1 MHRVAALLVASVF
14 LIGSWTEP
22 AHAQDGAL
30 QLGNAGYIDLGD
42 PDGDAFDIVAGEG
55 RTYALWT
62 RHDETMY
69 HAKLLDKRRKGP
81 PVPGVEK
88 PGFTMFIHQFTGTP
102 AIFLD
107 PSSIPDGL
115 GVASGTS
122 ALSTVVDDTWHHVAY
137 VWAGNDLM
145 IYVDGRLDTRY
156 TYRGDTATLSNP
168 FPLWV
173 GWNGDDRIHYMGA
186 VDELSIWH
194 RALTER
200 EIRSLMYS
208 TPRPDAEDLAAYYP
222 MDAVAASGQVLDHG
236 PNGYHGTA
244 YDVTRIDATRPLSPP
259 LTEQWWFYVLVGL
272 SGLGLVYGLMRGY
285 AWRIERQRRQLETV
299 VGERTTELSEALEV
313 VAAQA
318 EELKTLDEAKSRF
331 FANISHEF
339 RTPLTLTLGPLEDML
354 RGRYG
359 TPDDTLKQPIKQV
372 MLNNQRLLR
381 LVNQLLDVA
390 KLEAHQ
396 LEMETRHVEL
406 GPYLHSIGQ
415 AFVPLAERK
424 EIRFTRTLPKVPL
437 ASPIDP
443 EHFEK
448 VVINL
453 LSNAF
458 KFTPNGRD
466 VALTLA
472 ADGEQ
477 AVIRVRDTG
486 PGISE
491 DEQEHIFNRFYQT
504 RTGRASG
511 TGIGLALAK
520 EIVELHDGTISV
532 ESEVG
537 FGACFTVTLPSVR
550 VEVATVLAPSVAP
563 QAADVVDQPT
573 SPETTTVDTEAES
586 PGDAVADQPT
596 VLVVD
601 DNDEIRSYVRSH
613 LDAYYRVLEAEDGE
627 AGLQMARA
635 HMPDL
640 VLSDVMMP
648 KLDGYGLCRA
658 IKADAELAFIPV
670 VLLTAKAS
678 SESKLAGL
686 GVGAD
691 DYLTKPFSSDEL
703 LARIHNLIAQR
714 KRLQALFLASPPAPT
729 AALANEA
736 EVPSA
741 DAAWTEQLRNVATAR
756 MADEHFNVEALAEA
770 MGMDRTNL
778 YRRMQTVLDRSPS
791 AFLHEVRLARGA
803 QLLLARTGTVSEV
816 AYGVGYKSVQHFAR
830 RFRRQFG
837 CSPTEYAQAE
847 AAPAAQP
854 A

>member
-1 MHRVAALLVASVF
+1 
-14 LIGSWTEP
+14 
-22 AHAQDGAL
+22 
-30 QLGNAGYIDLGD
+30 
-42 PDGDAFDIVAGEG
+42 EG

-62 RHDETMY
+62 RHNETMY

-81 PVPGVEK
+81 PVPGTEK

-137 VWAGNDLM
+137 VWEGNDLM
-145 IYVDGRLDTRY
+145 IYVDGQLDTRY

-194 RALTER
+194 RALSER
-200 EIRSLMYS
+200 EVRSLMYS
-208 TPRPDAEDLAAYYP
+208 TPSADAEGLAAYYP
-222 MDAVAASGQVLDHG
+222 LDDVSADGRVVDHG

-244 YDVTRIDATRPLSPP
+244 YDVTRLDATRPLAPP
-259 LTEQWWFYVLVGL
+259 LTERWWFYVLVGL

-299 VGERTTELSEALEV
+299 VTERTTKLSEALEV

-359 TPDDTLKQPIKQV
+359 TPDESLRQPIKQV

-396 LEMETRHVEL
+396 LAMETRPVEL

-415 AFVPLAERK
+415 AFLPLAERK
-424 EIRFTRTLPKVPL
+424 AIRFTRTLPEAPL
-437 ASPIDP
+437 VAPIDA

-448 VVINL
+448 VIINL

-472 ADGEQ
+472 SDGEQ

-486 PGISE
+486 PGIPA
-491 DEQEHIFNRFYQT
+491 DEQAHIFNRFYQT

-520 EIVELHDGTISV
+520 EIVELHEGTISV
-532 ESEVG
+532 DSEVG
-537 FGACFTVTLPSVR
+537 FGACFTVTLPR
-550 VEVATVLAPSVAP
+550 IPAEEAVAPTSP
-563 QAADVVDQPT
+563 QAAGAVDALAWPDGAT
-573 SPETTTVDTEAES
+573 GDGATENGAAQHADEAL
-586 PGDAVADQPT
+586 DDQPT

-601 DNDEIRSYVRSH
+601 DNDEIRAYVRSH
-613 LDAYYRVLEAEDGE
+613 LDAHYRVLEAGDGE
-627 AGLQMARA
+627 AGLQVARA

-678 SESKLAGL
+678 SESKLTGL
-686 GVGAD
+686 GEGAD
-691 DYLTKPFSSDEL
+691 DYLTKPFASDEL

-729 AALANEA
+729 ATPADVAQ
-736 EVPSA
+736 VPSA
-741 DAAWTEQLRNVATAR
+741 DGAWIEQLHTVTAAR
-756 MADEHFNVEALAEA
+756 MADEAFNVEALADA
-770 MGMDRTNL
+770 MGMDRTSL
-778 YRRMQTVLDRSPS
+778 YRRMQTALDRSPS

-803 QLLLARTGTVSEV
+803 QLLVARTGTVSEV

-847 AAPAAQP
+847 AAPAE
-854 A
+854 